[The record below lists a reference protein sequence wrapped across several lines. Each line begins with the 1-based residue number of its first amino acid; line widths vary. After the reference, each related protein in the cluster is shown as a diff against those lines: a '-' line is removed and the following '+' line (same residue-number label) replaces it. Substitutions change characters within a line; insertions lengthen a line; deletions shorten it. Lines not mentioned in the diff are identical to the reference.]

1 MLAERLRRYDDAHN
15 FTCDICGREVFA
27 NERICSRC
35 APLLPWNNG
44 TVCPLCG
51 RKIKEEGVCLECKQ
65 KPLGAEKA
73 RSVFTYEGEAARLVI
88 RFKRGAKYLYRTL
101 CEQALPLLE
110 REFSEAEA
118 ITFVPMT
125 KKAQRKRGYNQSELL
140 AKELARRSG
149 KPFLEC
155 AVKKAETQSQKLLGR
170 RERAHNLEG
179 CFRAENRKAWEGKK
193 LLIVDDTMTTG
204 ATVGELASVLKRAG
218 AHSVFVLTIASV
230 EYRDAFGKPPQT
242 ASSASRPSSAGKP
255 EK

>member
-1 MLAERLRRYDDAHN
+1 MNFFAMLAERLRRYDDAHN
-15 FTCDICGREVFA
+15 FTCDICGREVFG

-155 AVKKAETQSQKLLGR
+155 AVKKAETQSQKQIG
-170 RERAHNLEG
+170 RAH
-179 CFRAENRKAWEGKK
+179 
-193 LLIVDDTMTTG
+193 V
-204 ATVGELASVLKRAG
+204 
-218 AHSVFVLTIASV
+218 
-230 EYRDAFGKPPQT
+230 
-242 ASSASRPSSAGKP
+242 
-255 EK
+255 